1 MLRPLFP
8 VCCGCSMCFPSEES
22 LVTHPQWQRPE
33 CHCDMERRDLR
44 DGHSLARHK
53 EAKEGARARA
63 EGSSRDGFWHGV
75 RGGAM
80 IVFACEMCLFH
91 FYYRRAPCCI
101 LYGTVM

>member
-1 MLRPLFP
+1 MPATAPPTFAFSELFSPQRGALVLRPLFP

-53 EAKEGARARA
+53 EAKE
-63 EGSSRDGFWHGV
+63 
-75 RGGAM
+75 
-80 IVFACEMCLFH
+80 
-91 FYYRRAPCCI
+91 
-101 LYGTVM
+101 